1 MSSGACV
8 AAGDYVSLMLA
19 VATWRDAEDR
29 GQSTLKGHR
38 REDREKY
45 YCRKM
50 GEEGGSKA
58 SAPKKAKKAKPKRAI
73 ELSDDSLNEE

>member
-1 MSSGACV
+1 
-8 AAGDYVSLMLA
+8 
-19 VATWRDAEDR
+19 
-29 GQSTLKGHR
+29 
-38 REDREKY
+38 
-45 YCRKM
+45 M